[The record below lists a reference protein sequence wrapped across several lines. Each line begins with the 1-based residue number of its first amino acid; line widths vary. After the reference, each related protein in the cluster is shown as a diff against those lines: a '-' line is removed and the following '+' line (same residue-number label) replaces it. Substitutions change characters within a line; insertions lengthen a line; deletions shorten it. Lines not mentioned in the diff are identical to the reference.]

1 MNILLSQSNEHLPI
15 SGLNFQF
22 LLERGIFYYSYFSN
36 KETKLKPNFISW
48 EETPKKPVPI
58 ASKAL
63 FVLAKKNNSNCQLGK
78 CASTSRFVFQEFLGV
93 SKVKKNVNN
102 I

>member
-36 KETKLKPNFISW
+36 KETKLQLNFISW
-48 EETPKKPVPI
+48 EETPKKPVCTYSI
-58 ASKAL
+58 QGT
-63 FVLAKKNNSNCQLGK
+63 F
-78 CASTSRFVFQEFLGV
+78 CASEEKQQQLPIG
-93 SKVKKNVNN
+93 
-102 I
+102 